1 MDKKKGREIM
11 SLGKILI
18 AEDDNDINHLI
29 SDVLTR
35 EGYAVTQAFS
45 GTEAKLY
52 WNSETFDLLLCD
64 LMLPGLTGEELVA
77 EITAK
82 QDAAIIVISA
92 KNTVMDKVD
101 LLKLGASDYMT
112 KPFDIEELVARVEV
126 QLRKANVAS
135 LGDADDALVWNGLSL
150 SEDRYSAQ
158 VDGVD
163 VRLTAREFGILQ
175 LLLSNPSKVFTKEN
189 IFASVWGETEFI
201 DENTVNV
208 HMSNIRGKLG
218 KVAPDREFVETVWG
232 IGFKMKN

>member
-1 MDKKKGREIM
+1 M

-35 EGYAVTQAFS
+35 EGYTVTQAFS

-52 WNSETFDLLLCD
+52 WNSEAFDLLLCD
-64 LMLPGLTGEELVA
+64 LMLPGMTGEELVE

-82 QDAAIIVISA
+82 QAAAIIVISA

-112 KPFDIEELVARVEV
+112 KPFDIEELLARVEV
-126 QLRKANVAS
+126 QLRKGSTA
-135 LGDADDALVWNGLSL
+135 ADVPDTLVWNGLSL

-163 VRLTAREFGILQ
+163 IRLTAREFGILK
-175 LLLSNPSKVFTKEN
+175 LLLSNPNKVFTKEN
-189 IFASVWGETEFI
+189 IFSSVWGETEFI

-232 IGFKMKN
+232 IGFKMKS